1 MRAYV
6 SSVALLTA
14 LGCGGS
20 LPQPLQSA
28 PLEASFVEVPYPPP
42 PALSELVPPKPREP
56 GAVYLDGSWAWRG
69 NYYVWQ
75 RGGWVKPPPGV
86 RATPW
91 SLRYAPD
98 GRAFF
103 AKNGWVNE
111 RGERARPPRILVPSV
126 TPPNEVTA
134 EFQTGR

>member
-1 MRAYV
+1 MRALF
-6 SSVALLTA
+6 ALTTA
-14 LGCGGS
+14 LAVASCGGS

-28 PLEASFVEVPYPPP
+28 PRDDTFVEVPYPPP
-42 PALSELVPPKPREP
+42 PALSELIPPRPRDRR
-56 GAVYLDGSWAWRG
+56 AVFLDGGWAWRG
-69 NYYVWQ
+69 SYYVWQ
-75 RGGWVKPPPGV
+75 RGGWVIPPPGA

-91 SLRYAPD
+91 SVRYAAD

-103 AKNGWVNE
+103 AETAWVNE
-111 RGERARPPRILVPSV
+111 RGERVRPPRILTPSV